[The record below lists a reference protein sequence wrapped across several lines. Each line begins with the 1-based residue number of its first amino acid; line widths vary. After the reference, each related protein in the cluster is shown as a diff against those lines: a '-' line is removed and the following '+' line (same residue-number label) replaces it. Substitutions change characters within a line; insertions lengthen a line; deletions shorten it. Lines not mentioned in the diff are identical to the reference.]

1 MVYLTLELKQGTK
14 VSDNKYVNTFWIL
27 PCVQMDLVNFWLKRC
42 LRRTPQK
49 LCFGLLAVAGEGKEP
64 ERMLVSE
71 LLILLET

>member
-1 MVYLTLELKQGTK
+1 
-14 VSDNKYVNTFWIL
+14 
-27 PCVQMDLVNFWLKRC
+27 MDLVNFWLERC

-49 LCFGLLAVAGEGKEP
+49 FCFGLLAVAGEGKEP